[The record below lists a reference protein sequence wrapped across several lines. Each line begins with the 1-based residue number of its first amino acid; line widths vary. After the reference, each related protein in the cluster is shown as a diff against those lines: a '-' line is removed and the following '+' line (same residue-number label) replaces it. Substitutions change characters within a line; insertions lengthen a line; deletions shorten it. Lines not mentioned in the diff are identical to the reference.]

1 MIIFRTTRQSFIKSK
16 YWTGTAICK
25 YGDCNKTYSFEI
37 LNKPSDN
44 KKEDIE
50 ILVRI
55 EGSMNHDESIPVKRY
70 LGGRKRKE
78 IAKRCRLEGTMNVRE
93 NLIINVTDNEVKA
106 RDLTNIINSYVLKK
120 AVQENKEI
128 ERLDKDSFKEL
139 DIARDAFIVAD
150 IKSKTVKGYIHYLAQ
165 YPFTVIFFNEDQ
177 LLTYLKEL
185 RSNKQ
190 LNINFDATGSV
201 VSKMSNKRTFYY
213 TMVINIREF
222 GIFQIADCLT
232 DDNSQASIITFLNT
246 F

>member
-1 MIIFRTTRQSFIKSK
+1 MSPYRLK
-16 YWTGTAICK
+16 
-25 YGDCNKTYSFEI
+25 DI
-37 LNKPSDN
+37 LEVG
-44 KKEDIE
+44 KE
-50 ILVRI
+50 R
-55 EGSMNHDESIPVKRY
+55 
-70 LGGRKRKE
+70 

-106 RDLTNIINSYVLKK
+106 RDLTNIINSDVLKK

-232 DDNSQASIITFLNT
+232 DYNSQASIITFLNT
-246 F
+246 FKKNLQLIKL